1 MSIIYNIIVSKARNI
16 LRMHPQYIYVTC
28 PSFFMLFNLDLKS
41 ASDYFIMVEVIWLS
55 ARAFSP
61 TSPDSFWSVALLL
74 PNFMVESPGVFQFVW
89 SKLYYNNYAGLREAL
104 PWFCPSKLKLPWRW
118 APPPVNSCS
127 FFILFVS
134 SCKAISGV
142 SLGRSTFIKLL
153 RRASLLA
160 SIPWS
165 FCRWI
170 LPGS

>member
-1 MSIIYNIIVSKARNI
+1 
-16 LRMHPQYIYVTC
+16 MHLKYIYVTC
-28 PSFFMLFNLDLKS
+28 PSFFILFNLDRKS
-41 ASDYFIMVEVIWLS
+41 ASDYLIMVEVIWLS

-61 TSPDSFWSVALLL
+61 ISLVSSCSVALLL
-74 PNFMVESPGVFQFVW
+74 PNFMVESPGVFQLVW

-104 PWFCPSKLKLPWRW
+104 AWFCPSKLKLLLWW

-142 SLGRSTFIKLL
+142 NLGRSTFIKLL